1 MTTTIRLFISAKKL
15 RVTPFSIYTRIA
27 KKRGTKIV
35 SVFVVDL
42 GFSSAKWLNE
52 KNQGMVASC
61 YRKTKEDCPDSY
73 SYKEESYIV
82 GERALLETGSQY
94 IRTVEELLEKYPL
107 FVSVCLKR
115 SSDEFYLS
123 SGKDSLIVGL
133 PYEYWKSEADKVW
146 KGRRNAIDQLVNDL
160 TSFTVNSRSYQF
172 SSVDVYPQ
180 GLGGIK
186 AYLAQNEC
194 KGNILGID
202 VGFNTVIYT
211 LYSCEEK
218 EILTGKT
225 FYKKGL
231 HEMAVSKLLPILQS
245 KGFSGKSFTPIELN
259 HVIRTGFIQSGFDK
273 IDLTPEIREAS
284 DEYFSDTLQL
294 IIGDL
299 KAHSGVV
306 TFDTIVFFGGGA
318 RMLTNK
324 VKSEKVKVEILS
336 QPEYAN
342 AVGFMLKAQE
352 TANLKG
358 RNCQPSGSDTKKP
371 CFSG

>member
-1 MTTTIRLFISAKKL
+1 M
-15 RVTPFSIYTRIA
+15 
-27 KKRGTKIV
+27 G
-35 SVFVVDL
+35 VFVVDL

-52 KNQGMVASC
+52 KGEGMVASC
-61 YRKTKEDCPDSY
+61 YRKTKEDRLDSY
-73 SYKEESYIV
+73 SYREESYIV

-94 IRTVEELLEKYPL
+94 IRTVEELLEMYPL
-107 FVSVCLKR
+107 FVSVCIKK
-115 SSDEFYLS
+115 SDEFYIS
-123 SGKDSLIVGL
+123 NGKDTLAVGL
-133 PYEYWKSEADKVW
+133 PYEYWKAETEKVW
-146 KGRRNAIDQLVNDL
+146 KGKKNAINQLVNDL
-160 TSFTVNSRSYQF
+160 SDFTVNSKSYQF
-172 SSVDVYPQ
+172 SQVHVYPQ

-202 VGFNTVIYT
+202 IGFNTVIYT
-211 LYSCEEK
+211 LYCCEEK

-231 HEMAVSKLLPILQS
+231 HEIAVSKLLPILQS

-259 HVIRTGFIQSGFDK
+259 HVIRTGFVQSGFDK

-318 RMLTNK
+318 RMLTNR
-324 VKSEKVKVEILS
+324 VKSEKVKVEIVPR
-336 QPEYAN
+336 PEYAN

-352 TANLKG
+352 EQKG
-358 RNCQPSGSDTKKP
+358 RNCQPSGSDPKKP
-371 CFSG
+371 CYSE